1 MDSLLKIVLPG
12 LALALSSL
20 AAAGELSADAFVAKQ
35 NGSLRIPLSGGRW
48 QLTDTERNGPTSVA
62 TLRRSSAINDTHPT
76 CDVTSAPG
84 MANTASHEEIAA
96 VMAKG
101 MRDAGMDLGP
111 MEVRSYGG
119 RPALRFNTVLNRS
132 GGAAQGDA
140 YILRGDKDYFFV
152 ICSASS
158 TAYSAAR
165 GEFDALVES
174 IRY

>member
-1 MDSLLKIVLPG
+1 MDSLLKIALPG

-20 AAAGELSADAFVAKQ
+20 AAAGEISADAFVAKQ
-35 NGSLRIPLSGGRW
+35 NGSIRIPLSGGRW

-62 TLRRSSAINDTHPT
+62 ALRHSTAINDTHPT

-84 MANTASHEEIAA
+84 MANTATHEEIAV

-111 MEVRSYGG
+111 TEMRSYGG
-119 RPALRFNTVLNRS
+119 RPVIRFNTVLNRNS
-132 GGAAQGDA
+132 GAAQGDA

-158 TAYSAAR
+158 VAYAAAR
-165 GEFDALVES
+165 SAFDDLVGS